1 MLFGKKSATIG
12 LDIGSSQIKV
22 VEVQRTG
29 KGLTLLNYGIAPL
42 LPEAI
47 VEGEIMDRT
56 LVIDTIRT
64 LLDSRQ
70 IKNNNVISAV
80 SGRGVIVKRINMD
93 KLKEQEAR
101 ERIKWEAE
109 QHVPFEISDVVLD
122 FQIINP
128 DLGNNQMEVL
138 LVAARNETVN
148 AHLDLLSGA
157 GLNPL
162 LLDYGAFA
170 VQNAFEANYDQPA
183 DEILALVNI
192 GADGTNINFIKNGV
206 PYFTRDLPMASN
218 SCLQLM
224 QKNLGISFEQAS
236 ELIKGE
242 PVSDVSQESAD
253 SVFQSFADD
262 FASSIERTLS
272 FLAMSGGGERMSRIY
287 MSGGGAMIPSL
298 QDHLKER
305 FGIPVEV
312 INPLQK
318 ISYDPGLFGA
328 TSVEKISP
336 VLTLALG
343 LGLREVK

>member
-1 MLFGKKSATIG
+1 MLFGKKSATVG

-22 VEVQRTG
+22 VEVQKTG
-29 KGLTLLNYGIAPL
+29 KGMTLLNYGIAPL

-64 LLDSRQ
+64 LLESRQ
-70 IKNNNVISAV
+70 IKNNNVVSAV

-170 VQNAFEANYDQPA
+170 VQNAFEANYDMPA
-183 DEILALVNI
+183 DEIIALVNI

-224 QKNLGISFEQAS
+224 QKNLGISYEQAT

-242 PVSDVSQESAD
+242 PVSDISQESAE

-272 FLAMSGGGERMSRIY
+272 FLAMSGGGERMGRIY
-287 MSGGGAMIPSL
+287 LSGGGSMIPSL
-298 QDHLKER
+298 QNHLKER

-312 INPLQK
+312 VNPLQK
-318 ISYDPGLFGA
+318 VSYDPGLFGA
-328 TSVEKISP
+328 TAAEKISP

>member
-1 MLFGKKSATIG
+1 MLFGKKPATIG
-12 LDIGSSQIKV
+12 LDIGSSQIKI
-22 VEVQRTG
+22 VEIQKTG
-29 KGLTLLNYGIAPL
+29 KGLSLVNYGIAPL

-56 LVIDTIRT
+56 LVIDTIKT
-64 LLDSRQ
+64 LLETRQ
-70 IKNNNVISAV
+70 IKSNNVVTAV

-93 KLKEQEAR
+93 RMKEQEAR

-128 DLGNNQMEVL
+128 DSGNNQMEVL

-148 AHLDLLSGA
+148 VHLDLLSGA
-157 GLNPL
+157 GLNPI

-170 VQNAFEANYDQPA
+170 VQNAFEAGYEMPA
-183 DEILALVNI
+183 DEIIALVNV
-192 GADGTNINFIKNGV
+192 GADNTNINFVKNGV

-224 QKNLGISFEQAS
+224 QKNLGISYEQAT

-242 PVSDVSQESAD
+242 TVSDVSQESAA
-253 SVFQSFADD
+253 SVFQSFSDD

-287 MSGGGAMIPSL
+287 MSGGGALIPSL

-305 FGIPVEV
+305 FGIPVE
-312 INPLQK
+312 IMNPLQK

-328 TSVEKISP
+328 VATEKISP
-336 VLTLALG
+336 ILTLAIG

>member
-1 MLFGKKSATIG
+1 VSL
-12 LDIGSSQIKV
+12 V
-22 VEVQRTG
+22 
-29 KGLTLLNYGIAPL
+29 NYGIAPL

-64 LLDSRQ
+64 LLETRQ
-70 IKNNNVISAV
+70 IKSNNVITAV

-93 KLKEQEAR
+93 KMKEQEAR

-128 DLGNNQMEVL
+128 DSGNNQMEVL

-148 AHLDLLSGA
+148 VHLDLLSGA
-157 GLNPL
+157 GLNPI

-170 VQNAFEANYDQPA
+170 VQNAFEASYEMPA
-183 DEILALVNI
+183 DEIIALGQYRGRI
-192 GADGTNINFIKNGV
+192 TPTSILFKNGRALLS
-206 PYFTRDLPMASN
+206 TRDRPHWPRN

-224 QKNLGISFEQAS
+224 QKNLGISYEQAS

-242 PVSDVSQESAD
+242 TVSDVSQESAA
-253 SVFQSFADD
+253 SVFQSFSDD

-287 MSGGGAMIPSL
+287 MSGGGALIPSL

-305 FGIPVEV
+305 FGIPVEI

-328 TSVEKISP
+328 VASEKVSP
-336 VLTLALG
+336 ILTLAIG

>member
-1 MLFGKKSATIG
+1 MLFGKKSATVG

-170 VQNAFEANYDQPA
+170 VQNAFEANYEMPA

-218 SCLQLM
+218 SCLQLI

-242 PVSDVSQESAD
+242 PVSDISQESTD

-287 MSGGGAMIPSL
+287 MSGGGSMIPSL

-305 FGIPVEV
+305 FGIPAEV

-328 TSVEKISP
+328 TAAEKISP

>member
-12 LDIGSSQIKV
+12 LDIGSSQIKI
-22 VEVQRTG
+22 VEIQKTG
-29 KGLTLLNYGIAPL
+29 KGLVLQNYGIAPL

-56 LVIDTIRT
+56 LVIDTIKT
-64 LLDSRQ
+64 LFETRQ
-70 IKNNNVISAV
+70 IKSNNVISCV

-93 KLKEQEAR
+93 KMKEQEAR

-148 AHLDLLSGA
+148 VHLDLLSGA
-157 GLNPL
+157 GLNPM

-170 VQNAFEANYDQPA
+170 VQNAFEANYDMPV

-192 GADGTNINFIKNGV
+192 GADNTNINFIKNGV

-242 PVSDVSQESAD
+242 TVSDVSQESAA
-253 SVFQSFADD
+253 SVFQSFSDD

-287 MSGGGAMIPSL
+287 LSGGGAMIPSL

-305 FGIPVEV
+305 FGIPTEV
-312 INPLQK
+312 VNPLQK

-328 TSVEKISP
+328 VATEKVSP
-336 VLTLALG
+336 ILTLAIG

>member
-1 MLFGKKSATIG
+1 MLFGKKSATVG

-22 VEVQRTG
+22 VEIQKTG
-29 KGLTLLNYGIAPL
+29 KGLALLNYGIAPL

-64 LLDSRQ
+64 LFETRQ
-70 IKNNNVISAV
+70 IKNSNVISAV
-80 SGRGVIVKRINMD
+80 SGRGVIVKRITMD
-93 KLKEQEAR
+93 KMKEQEAR

-128 DLGNNQMEVL
+128 NVGTNQMEVL

-148 AHLDLLSGA
+148 VHLDLLSGA
-157 GLNPL
+157 GLNPI

-170 VQNAFEANYDQPA
+170 VQNAFEANYEMPGE
-183 DEILALVNI
+183 EIVALVNI
-192 GADGTNINFIKNGV
+192 GADNTNINFVKNEV

-218 SCLQLM
+218 ACLQLM
-224 QKNLGISFEQAS
+224 QKNLGVSFEQAS

-242 PVSDVSQESAD
+242 IVSDVSQESAA
-253 SVFQSFADD
+253 SVFRSFADD
-262 FASSIERTLS
+262 FASSVERTLS
-272 FLAMSGGGERMSRIY
+272 FLAMSGGGEKMSRIFL
-287 MSGGGAMIPSL
+287 SGGGALIPSL
-298 QDHLKER
+298 QDHLKEK
-305 FGIPVEV
+305 FGIPVEIV
-312 INPLQK
+312 NPLK
-318 ISYDPGLFGA
+318 KVSYDPGLFGA
-328 TSVEKISP
+328 TASEKISP
-336 VLTLALG
+336 ILTLAIG

>member
-1 MLFGKKSATIG
+1 MLFGKKPATIG
-12 LDIGSSQIKV
+12 LDIGSSQIKI
-22 VEVQRTG
+22 VEIQKTG
-29 KGLTLLNYGIAPL
+29 KGLSLVNYGIAPL

-64 LLDSRQ
+64 LLETRQ
-70 IKNNNVISAV
+70 IKSNNVITAV

-93 KLKEQEAR
+93 KMKEQEAR

-122 FQIINP
+122 FQILNP
-128 DLGNNQMEVL
+128 DSGNNQMEVL

-148 AHLDLLSGA
+148 VHLDLLSGA
-157 GLNPL
+157 GLNPI
-162 LLDYGAFA
+162 LLDYGTFA
-170 VQNAFEANYDQPA
+170 VQNAFEANYEMPA
-183 DEILALVNI
+183 DEIISLVNI
-192 GADGTNINFIKNGV
+192 GADNTNINFVKNGV

-224 QKNLGISFEQAS
+224 QKNLGISYEQAT

-242 PVSDVSQESAD
+242 TVSDVSQESSA
-253 SVFQSFADD
+253 SVFQSFSDD

-287 MSGGGAMIPSL
+287 MSGGGALIPSL

-305 FGIPVEV
+305 FGIPVEI

-328 TSVEKISP
+328 VASEKVSP
-336 VLTLALG
+336 ILTLAIG

>member
-12 LDIGSSQIKV
+12 LDIGSSQIKI
-22 VEVQRTG
+22 VEIQKTG
-29 KGLTLLNYGIAPL
+29 KGLALLNYGIAPL

-64 LLDSRQ
+64 LLETRQ
-70 IKNNNVISAV
+70 IKSNNVITSV

-93 KLKEQEAR
+93 KMKEQEAR

-128 DLGNNQMEVL
+128 DSGNNQMEVL
-138 LVAARNETVN
+138 LVAARNETINV
-148 AHLDLLSGA
+148 HLDLLSGA
-157 GLNPL
+157 GLNPI

-170 VQNAFEANYDQPA
+170 VQNAFEANYEMPA
-183 DEILALVNI
+183 DEIIALVNI
-192 GADGTNINFIKNGV
+192 GADNTNINFIKNGV

-218 SCLQLM
+218 TCLQLM
-224 QKNLGISFEQAS
+224 QKNLGISYEQAT

-242 PVSDVSQESAD
+242 TVSDVSQESAA
-253 SVFQSFADD
+253 SVFQSFSDD

-287 MSGGGAMIPSL
+287 MSGGGALIPSL

-305 FGIPVEV
+305 FGIPVEIV
-312 INPLQK
+312 NPLQK

-328 TSVEKISP
+328 VASEKVSP
-336 VLTLALG
+336 ILTLAIG

>member
-1 MLFGKKSATIG
+1 MLFGKKSATVG

-29 KGLTLLNYGIAPL
+29 KGLALLNYGIAPL

-138 LVAARNETVN
+138 LVAARDETVN

-170 VQNAFEANYDQPA
+170 VQNAFEANYDLPA

-242 PVSDVSQESAD
+242 PVSDISQESAD

-287 MSGGGAMIPSL
+287 MSGGGSMIPSL

-328 TSVEKISP
+328 TAAEKISP

>member
-1 MLFGKKSATIG
+1 MLFGKKSATVG

-22 VEVQRTG
+22 VEIQKTG
-29 KGLTLLNYGIAPL
+29 KGLALLNYGIAPL

-64 LLDSRQ
+64 LFETRQ
-70 IKNNNVISAV
+70 IKNSNVISAV
-80 SGRGVIVKRINMD
+80 SGRGVIVKRITMD
-93 KLKEQEAR
+93 KMKEQEAR

-128 DLGNNQMEVL
+128 NVGTNQMEVL

-148 AHLDLLSGA
+148 VHLDLLSGA
-157 GLNPL
+157 GLNPI

-170 VQNAFEANYDQPA
+170 VQNTFEANYEMPGE
-183 DEILALVNI
+183 EIVALVNI
-192 GADGTNINFIKNGV
+192 GADNTNINFVKNEV

-218 SCLQLM
+218 ACLQLM
-224 QKNLGISFEQAS
+224 QKNLGVSFEQAS

-242 PVSDVSQESAD
+242 MVSDVSQESAA
-253 SVFQSFADD
+253 SVFRSFADD
-262 FASSIERTLS
+262 FASSVERTLS
-272 FLAMSGGGERMSRIY
+272 FLAMSGGGEKMSRIFL
-287 MSGGGAMIPSL
+287 SGGGALIPSL
-298 QDHLKER
+298 QDHLKEK
-305 FGIPVEV
+305 FGIPVEIV
-312 INPLQK
+312 NPLQK
-318 ISYDPGLFGA
+318 VSYDPGLFGA
-328 TSVEKISP
+328 TASEKISP
-336 VLTLALG
+336 ILTLAIG

>member
-242 PVSDVSQESAD
+242 PVSDISQESAD

-328 TSVEKISP
+328 TAAEKISP